1 MLSHQILLPPT
12 GWAGDLG
19 VLWGLKFG
27 SHTSA
32 TSNKGHTVRPH
43 AADNTSGSGEKTGK
57 TFFFVFE
64 IQDHHAVELTERS
77 PNPPSDSS
85 LSKHV
90 AGDSTFSF
98 YGRRRRG
105 TSGRGPRAVAPAIA
119 DWSGGALAR
128 RRAKLLIA
136 RRAAQRG
143 NSANRYTP
151 GTPA

>member
-43 AADNTSGSGEKTGK
+43 AADNTSGSGKKTGK

-77 PNPPSDSS
+77 PMVHFSS
-85 LSKHV
+85 SVLNVK
-90 AGDSTFSF
+90 T
-98 YGRRRRG
+98 RIP
-105 TSGRGPRAVAPAIA
+105 T
-119 DWSGGALAR
+119 
-128 RRAKLLIA
+128 RAKFRDRFSPCAGERMSIRQIAALL
-136 RRAAQRG
+136 RVPLS
-143 NSANRYTP
+143 N
-151 GTPA
+151 